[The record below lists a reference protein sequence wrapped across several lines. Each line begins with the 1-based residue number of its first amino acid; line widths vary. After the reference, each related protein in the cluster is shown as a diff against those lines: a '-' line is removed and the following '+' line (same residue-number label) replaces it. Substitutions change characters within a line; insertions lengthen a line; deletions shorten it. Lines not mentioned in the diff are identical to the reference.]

1 MKYIHLGVCIC
12 IFLFVHN
19 QILRADETVSDDSL
33 YTAGYI
39 NSIYIA
45 QPKRALQLLDEAENR
60 KAIPLRIINELRS
73 LSYSNMYMNKLAFM
87 YARKAYL
94 LDSISQKDPK
104 HLLKMTVH
112 LAEFSAMMSKYN
124 ESMRY
129 ALDGIRQAQE
139 LGNREAKARLFFCM
153 GENNWRLSFKDK
165 AYDYFNRTIELL
177 RGSKE
182 MREMMLLSYYYG
194 AEMSFLMNDSRVKE
208 ALELAF
214 EREKLIKRLEALPQ
228 IPEGYVDGQYS
239 YLYAKL
245 AYIYYV
251 EKKNA
256 QAEQYYQK
264 YLSKKESHTPDGKMY
279 SVPYLM
285 ISEQYEKALE
295 KCKGFKEW
303 MRTQQDTLNEQYLT
317 VLQHEVKAY
326 LGMHHY
332 KEAAATR
339 GTILAITDSIN
350 RRDRNNAAL
359 ELNAMYGASE
369 KEEYIAEQA
378 SQLKIR
384 NVSLCFL
391 ACIVVLTLF
400 ILWRLWRF
408 NHIIEYKNRML
419 AKLINE
425 KFANKKDGN
434 QLLEVYE
441 EQEVS
446 SELEPELISPEE
458 QDELLDETDKESGE
472 EEENKKIFQE
482 LNHTVVQKQ
491 LYLSP
496 ELSRE
501 DLAQI
506 VHLNNAR
513 FARMIRE
520 CTGTNFNGYINGLR
534 INYAIKLM
542 KKYPNYTIR
551 AIADE
556 SGFNSAPILYNL
568 FKKKTGMTPYEFKKA
583 QDTLRN

>member
-1 MKYIHLGVCIC
+1 M
-12 IFLFVHN
+12 HN

-129 ALDGIRQAQE
+129 AYSGIKLAQE
-139 LGNREAKARLFFCM
+139 LEDREAKARLFFCI

-165 AYDYFNRTIELL
+165 AYDYFDRTIKLL
-177 RGSKE
+177 RGSNK

-350 RRDRNNAAL
+350 CRDRNNAAL